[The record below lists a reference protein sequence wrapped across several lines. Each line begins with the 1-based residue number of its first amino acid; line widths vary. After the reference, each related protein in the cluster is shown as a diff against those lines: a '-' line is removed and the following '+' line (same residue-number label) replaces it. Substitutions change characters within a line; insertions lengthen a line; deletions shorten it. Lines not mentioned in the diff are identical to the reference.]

1 MSVFRLSILI
11 PTLPERAGFLR
22 RLRSV
27 LEPQMRGQPVELLLD
42 ERPRPVPIG
51 NKRNA
56 LLDRAR
62 GDYVAFVDDDD
73 LVSTNYV
80 QDVLAALRDNPD
92 CAELR
97 GIITTDGGN
106 PKNFHHTIECKAWCE
121 KNGVYLRMPNHLNAV
136 QRALA
141 LQVRFPETN
150 FGEDHDYSKRL
161 LPLLKTMG
169 AVSRVIYLYQ
179 SRTKKP
185 EFR

>member
-1 MSVFRLSILI
+1 MSVFRLSILV
-11 PTLPERAGFLR
+11 PTVPERAHFLR

-27 LEPQMRGQPVELLLD
+27 LDRQIHGKPVELLLD
-42 ERPRPVPIG
+42 DRPRPVAIG
-51 NKRNA
+51 AKRNA
-56 LLDRAR
+56 LLDRSR

-73 LVSTNYV
+73 LVSTNYIR
-80 QDVLAALRDNPD
+80 DVLAALENNPD

-97 GIITTDGGN
+97 GIITTDGGK
-106 PKNFHHTIECKAWCE
+106 PKDFHHTIECKAWCE

-136 QRALA
+136 RRDMA

-169 AVSRVIYLYQ
+169 AVPRVIYLYQ